1 MFNHLGKLGVGGGLS
16 WDITMRAHTH
26 APSPPACSGFN
37 EPLAKLW
44 TFKQITSIYVRK
56 KALLRSCP
64 GHPVMIVSGCE
75 PGYRRALQLEREHFP
90 KGGDR
95 S

>member
-1 MFNHLGKLGVGGGLS
+1 MLQGEHER
-16 WDITMRAHTH
+16 T
-26 APSPPACSGFN
+26 PSPLHCSGFN

-44 TFKQITSIYVRK
+44 PFKRISSIHVRK
-56 KALLRSCP
+56 KVLLISCP
-64 GHPVMIVSGCE
+64 GHPVMIASGCE